1 MLVQCEELGFV
12 ETEELLLFLPVELNF
27 HGKSRDS
34 CRKKKYIYIHIYDY
48 MSMYLYMNVCD
59 RKRRR
64 RINAVVTQF
73 NGG

>member
-34 CRKKKYIYIHIYDY
+34 CRKKKIYIYIYMIICQCIY
-48 MSMYLYMNVCD
+48 
-59 RKRRR
+59 
-64 RINAVVTQF
+64 I
-73 NGG
+73 